1 MSATNDRFAS
11 STGLSSAT
19 VQVLTDDGRFEPT
32 DAATEFLPYLE
43 KLTDDDYSRFYRE
56 MVRVRSF
63 DTEATN
69 LQRQGQLALWPPSS
83 GQEAAQVGSAC
94 AAAPQDTIFPSYRE
108 HAVATIRGVDPLDII
123 RVMRGVTNSGWN
135 PTDPKN
141 GNVRVYT
148 LVLGTQALHATG
160 YAMGIDLDRT
170 NPAAPLD
177 RTSPA
182 AVSVHGGVGNAE
194 PDASAREA
202 VMVYFGDG
210 ASSEG
215 QVSEAFVFASSFQT
229 PQVFFLQNNQW
240 AISVPVKTQ
249 SRAPLYL
256 RAGGF
261 GMPGI
266 QVDGND
272 VLASYIVS
280 AKQLDAARGG
290 HGPSLIEAV
299 TYRMGAHTTS
309 DDPTRYRTSDED
321 EHWRGRDPI
330 ARMRTF
336 LSSRGVGDEWF
347 DSIDEEA
354 ADYAADI
361 RRRTLELVAPT
372 AELIF
377 EHVYSEPHAGLV
389 EQQAWLERYEKSF
402 EAEVG
407 TAAGTAGAATT
418 QGAGA

>member
-11 STGLSSAT
+11 STGLSAAT
-19 VQVLTDDGRFEPT
+19 VQVLTEDGRFEPT
-32 DAATEFLPYLE
+32 DAAAEFLPYLDR
-43 KLTDDDYSRFYRE
+43 LTDDDFRRFYRD
-56 MVRVRSF
+56 MVVVRRF

-83 GQEAAQVGSAC
+83 GQEAAQVGSAH

-108 HAVATIRGVDPLDII
+108 HAVTMIRGVDPLEII
-123 RVMRGVTNSGWN
+123 RVMRGVTNRGWD

-141 GNVRVYT
+141 GNVRIYT
-148 LVLGTQALHATG
+148 LVLGTQVLHATG
-160 YAMGIDLDRT
+160 FAMGVKFDGASGTGD
-170 NPAAPLD
+170 
-177 RTSPA
+177 
-182 AVSVHGGVGNAE
+182 NAS
-194 PDASAREA
+194 DQA

-215 QVSEAFVFASSFQT
+215 DVSESFVFAASFQT

-249 SRAPLYL
+249 ARTPLYL
-256 RAGGF
+256 RSSGF
-261 GMPGI
+261 GIPGV
-266 QVDGND
+266 QLDGND

-280 AKQLDAARGG
+280 AKQLDEARGG

-309 DDPTRYRTSDED
+309 DDPTRYRSADED

-330 ARMRTF
+330 VRLRTF
-336 LSSRGVGDEWF
+336 LAGRGVGDEWF
-347 DSIDEEA
+347 DGVDEEA
-354 ADYAADI
+354 ADYAADV
-361 RRRTLELVAPT
+361 RRRTLEVTAPT
-372 AELIF
+372 AEVAF
-377 EHVYSEPHAGLV
+377 EHVYSEPHASVV

-402 EAEVG
+402 AVPEPEHGRKQGV
-407 TAAGTAGAATT
+407 TA
-418 QGAGA
+418 